1 MGTSLL
7 VMVSVLS
14 AVEIL
19 VVLASVSEHSLKVF
33 LGYKI
38 WADLIYGVGMM
49 LYMGLSGT
57 ISGVIISTFAAFF
70 MTCTLSLAAAII
82 GYRKRRTLLDGTK
95 VWIEYPP
102 TLTVKVVKEKS
113 FALYNKA
120 GDYVRELKVQLNESK
135 SSLKAA

>member
-1 MGTSLL
+1 MNTSLL
-7 VMVSVLS
+7 IMVSVLS

-70 MTCTLSLAAAII
+70 MTCTLALAAAVL

-102 TLTVKVVKEKS
+102 TLTIAVAKDKT

-120 GDYVRELKVQLNESK
+120 NDFVQELKVK
-135 SSLKAA
+135 VKAA

>member
-1 MGTSLL
+1 MGTGLL

-38 WADLIYGVGMM
+38 WADLIYGIGIM

-70 MTCTLSLAAAII
+70 MTCTLTLAAAFI

-95 VWIEYPP
+95 VWIEHPP
-102 TLTVKVVKEKS
+102 TITLAVIKEKGQIYYDKAIIQ
-113 FALYNKA
+113 FNALKEKTKHA
-120 GDYVRELKVQLNESK
+120 
-135 SSLKAA
+135 